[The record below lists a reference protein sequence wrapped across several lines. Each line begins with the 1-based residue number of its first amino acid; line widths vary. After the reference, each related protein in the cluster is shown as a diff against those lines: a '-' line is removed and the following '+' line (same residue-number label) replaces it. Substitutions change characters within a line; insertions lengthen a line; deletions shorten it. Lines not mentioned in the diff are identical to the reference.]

1 MNAFASAFNQLENA
15 FVSAFRGGASAP
27 ALIDAVFASGAGTED
42 ANGLFSPDGTINSRT
57 KYTNA
62 TTSVSFAWNFAEYQ
76 IAASGG
82 IGDIYYISTNA
93 PANPWSGIYVTS
105 GDGSEPPPTVRQATT
120 ADTP

>member
-1 MNAFASAFNQLENA
+1 MIWLSKLNQLIGLRPQLT
-15 FVSAFRGGASAP
+15 SGGGAP

-62 TTSVSFAWNFAEYQ
+62 TTSVSFAWNGAEYQ
-76 IAASGG
+76 IAAGG
-82 IGDIYYISTNA
+82 GGGDIYYISTNT

-120 ADTP
+120 AD